1 MLRLSSFFEVIDMKI
16 YFADVG
22 SFQNYSRAGYD
33 SPCIDR
39 GLTLREAVTVAE
51 KEILQ
56 RKGICTDAPAE
67 T

>member
-1 MLRLSSFFEVIDMKI
+1 MKI

-22 SFQNYSRAGYD
+22 SFQNYSRAGYG

-39 GLTLREAVTVAE
+39 GLTLREALTVFE
-51 KEILQ
+51 KEMLQ